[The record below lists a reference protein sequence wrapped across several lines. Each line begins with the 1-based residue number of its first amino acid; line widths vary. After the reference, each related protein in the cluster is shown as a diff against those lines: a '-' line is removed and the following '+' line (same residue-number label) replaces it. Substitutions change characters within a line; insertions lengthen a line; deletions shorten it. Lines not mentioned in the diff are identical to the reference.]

1 MPFFYIQNQY
11 SSFFAMFG
19 STQKMC
25 STYIP
30 KPVLNHLNFGF
41 SVLPVDNSTKLNI
54 DVFTINISSIC
65 EEIKGN
71 KQTDKAAR
79 QMGMF
84 RARQQHAQ
92 ATV

>member
-1 MPFFYIQNQY
+1 MD
-11 SSFFAMFG
+11 
-19 STQKMC
+19 T
-25 STYIP
+25 
-30 KPVLNHLNFGF
+30 
-41 SVLPVDNSTKLNI
+41 STKLNI
-54 DVFTINISSIC
+54 DVFIININGIC
-65 EEIKGN
+65 VKIKGN